1 MAKYKITG
9 KRFLRKYSAPSRTPT
24 YSAHLDAEK
33 IAANLGSVEWE
44 ETAER
49 EATFPAHSGK
59 SEASDAENVET
70 RNIYDAAL
78 FCGEHT
84 DGKHRAFANAA
95 CYRFTIPD
103 SVANVRLTELSVRV
117 NSDPY
122 NSTGARIS
130 VYVSDESTPPLDC
143 ATCRT
148 GSSSDVSS
156 SAQTN
161 NGADGGP
168 ATEWYSTNTHV
179 EAVSPRREDGGNWF
193 ATSGQAIIR
202 PEGGL
207 LLKKYLYVF
216 VLLENYAVARNGFL
230 EGSSYAEAEVELSA
244 DSEILGWSLSGVNDT
259 TKTAGL
265 VLGKYE
271 VQVVSKDELD
281 TGTKGKTR
289 ELAFRP
295 STFTPIASVGGKG
308 ISLFKE
314 GNIVFGDSERNFIVA
329 IGDFLGESSFNDI
342 PGVIIY
348 DTVLN
353 KKINFGTLK
362 DKADFSLVKDSS
374 VVDVSLWPCDGD
386 NQTSTSR
393 VMGVTLHYGSYV
405 AKHCPPLFLF
415 RYNPETGDCSYSAI
429 GGSAWAIDDTQLG
442 KDWYLKLVHN
452 NPTIPAGAMDVSRVL
467 AAPVASIGLPYGGG
481 IMVFSGGPDVV
492 INSVEELV
500 SGDVFVNVVV
510 ARYVHHSMYLGLQDT
525 HSVLRLHGRQ
535 VGAVCLIDDGVRDGE
550 DMERSLVL
558 IGDFDKINDTV
569 VKHFAKI
576 TFSYGKSGVPGA
588 AQGDSFKHKP
598 MKDSLNIE
606 PFFPFDVELDNY
618 EDVQFCFGDFEYDQR
633 IDTTE
638 YPLTESRRVCAIYG
652 KFTRINGR
660 KCNGAAFITYDTIKE
675 ESEGATV
682 ERFTALQIYP
692 MKSSHHTVLK
702 LIGNPNFSCTTM
714 SADVSCYCLR

>member
-33 IAANLGSVEWE
+33 IAANLGSIEWE
-44 ETAER
+44 EVSER

-59 SEASDAENVET
+59 SEASDAENIET

-95 CYRFTIPD
+95 CYRFIIPD
-103 SVANVRLTELSVRV
+103 SAANVHLTELSVRV

-161 NGADGGP
+161 NGADGSP

-179 EAVSPRREDGGNWF
+179 EAVSPRREEGGNWF

-230 EGSSYAEAEVELSA
+230 EGASYAEAEFELSV
-244 DSEILGWSLSGVNDT
+244 DSEIFGWSSTGVNDT
-259 TKTAGL
+259 TKTGL

-271 VQVVSKDELD
+271 VVPDDKLSLSDNPVS
-281 TGTKGKTR
+281 GSFV
-289 ELAFRP
+289 FRP
-295 STFTPIASVGGKG
+295 ASFTPIASVGEKG

-314 GNIVFGDSERNFIVA
+314 GNIYFKGSIKRNFIVA
-329 IGDFLGESSFNDI
+329 LGDFLGESSFDDI

-348 DTVLN
+348 DTELN

-362 DKADFSLVKDSS
+362 DKADFSLVKDSL
-374 VVDVSLWPCDGD
+374 VVDVSLWQSLSDRD
-386 NQTSTSR
+386 TDVSMNL
-393 VMGVTLHYGSYV
+393 GVTLHYGSYV
-405 AKHCPPLFLF
+405 AKHCPPTFYF
-415 RYNPETGDCSYSAI
+415 QYNLESGDCSYSTL
-429 GGSAWAIDDTQLG
+429 GGSRWAEGNDQLAT
-442 KDWYLKLVHN
+442 DYYLGLAAN
-452 NPTIPAGAMDVSRVL
+452 NPTIPVGAMDISRVL
-467 AAPVASIGLPYGGG
+467 AAPVASQGLPYSNGGELVG
-481 IMVFSGGPDVV
+481 DDAPSAV

-500 SGDVFVNVVV
+500 SGDIFVNAVI
-510 ARYVHHSMYLGLQDT
+510 ARGAHFSGFAGLQDA

-535 VGAVCLIDDGVRDGE
+535 AGSVCLLDDDLEGGK

-558 IGDFDKINDTV
+558 IGDFDKINETV

-576 TFSYGKSGVPGA
+576 TFSYGKAGVPSEA
-588 AQGDSFKHKP
+588 NDSFMYKP
-598 MKDSLNIE
+598 MKDSLTIE

-618 EDVQFCFGDFEYDQR
+618 EDVQICFGDFEYDE
-633 IDTTE
+633 DF
-638 YPLTESRRVCAIYG
+638 LTPADIPIESRRVCAIYG

-702 LIGNPNFSCTTM
+702 LIGNPSFSCATM